1 VAILDLIEF
10 VDPTGQEIV
19 RRVPEVG
26 SGEFRLGSQL
36 IVRENQAAVFFRD
49 GKALDSFGP
58 GRHTLSTNNIPLL
71 ANLLALPFGGKSPFR
86 AEVYFVSLRE
96 FVDLK
101 WGTPEPIA
109 YRDAELG
116 MVRLRAFGSYA
127 IAVSNP
133 MLFVTKV
140 VGGQGIFTT
149 PAVTNYLRGIIV
161 SSLTDLLGENMKSI
175 FDLPGL
181 YDEIAAGTRARVQ
194 DTFASLGLE
203 LRALN
208 VQAITPPED
217 VQKAIDQRS
226 GMGAIGVQNMPAYL
240 QYQAAQAMREA
251 AQQPGA
257 GGTGAT
263 EGLGLGAGIGLG
275 AAMAGMISQA
285 MRPGEPAPAAQSA
298 PAPTATATCPNCRA
312 SVPANAKFCPE
323 CGTRLGGPAR
333 CPQCNAELPAGAKF
347 CAECGARL
355 AS

>member
-1 VAILDLIEF
+1 MAILDVIEF
-10 VDPTGQEIV
+10 VDPSGQEIV

-36 IVRENQAAVFFRD
+36 IVRENQAAIFFRD

-71 ANLLALPFGGKSPFR
+71 ANLLALPFGGRSPFR

-101 WGTPEPIA
+101 WGTPEPIP
-109 YRDAELG
+109 YRDTELG

-127 IAVSNP
+127 MAVSNP
-133 MLFVTKV
+133 MLFVNKV
-140 VGGQGIFTT
+140 VGGQGLFTT
-149 PAVTNYLRGIIV
+149 AAVTNYLRGIIV
-161 SSLTDLLGENMKSI
+161 ASLTDLLGETMKSI
-175 FDLPGL
+175 FDLPSL
-181 YDEIAAGTRARVQ
+181 YDEIAAATRARVQ
-194 DTFASLGLE
+194 DAFAALGLE

-217 VQKAIDQRS
+217 VQKAIDQRA
-226 GMGAIGVQNMPAYL
+226 GMGAIGLANMTAYL

-251 AQQPGA
+251 AQNPAAA
-257 GGTGAT
+257 GSGAT

-285 MRPGEPAPAAQSA
+285 VRPGEPPATAQPAAAPSA
-298 PAPTATATCPNCRA
+298 TTVCPSCRA
-312 SVPANAKFCPE
+312 QIPAAAKFCPE
-323 CGTRLGGPAR
+323 CGVRLSASPR
-333 CPQCNAELPAGAKF
+333 CPQCGAEAAAGAKF
-347 CAECGARL
+347 CAECGIRL